1 MEFARWMD
9 GLLGEEL
16 PAWVNMVVLSLD
28 MDRGGAVCLRGIHRE
43 DCLEEDKW
51 EDGWPEEDEGDAKT
65 ESRIL
70 DGKEALG
77 REGGLCEDEGEETED
92 DAEYC
97 PDTALFIWR
106 SGIEALREAAVWYAQ
121 SRREIWLM
129 RGREVEI
136 VVLD

>member
-1 MEFARWMD
+1 
-9 GLLGEEL
+9 
-16 PAWVNMVVLSLD
+16 MVVLSLD

-43 DCLEEDKW
+43 DCLEEDEW

-70 DGKEALG
+70 DGEEALG